1 MAEHSEKL
9 KYLEAKMAYKYQ
21 DIWLV
26 FALDGNGMTA
36 IHAVDTKNSQAVDH
50 RLALLRESPKRKV
63 PFVRVWIEKAVTNHL
78 FGIPGIKVS

>member
-1 MAEHSEKL
+1 MAEYSEKL

-21 DIWLV
+21 DLWLV

-50 RLALLRESPKRKV
+50 RKALLRESPRRKV

-78 FGIPGIKVS
+78 FGIRGIKVS